1 MKKDYIAVRT
11 AYYKHDKLTKRV
23 KKMNKH
29 QSKNK
34 SGDVK
39 TAVTSEFTEKTYKS
53 AVAEFD
59 HVLRLGKTNSVN
71 VHDEF
76 SHLNVTVSPKN
87 CDSPLDAYYKCRDKY
102 KEVNGRSCRNDMN
115 TLFEH
120 VVIFSEARILK
131 LEKTL
136 GQEKATQAIVTCLK
150 NYSKQYAE
158 KYGFTSLGF
167 SYHGFDEGHYDE
179 NGKFV
184 RNVHAH
190 IMFFNYDF
198 KNKKSNLKF
207 LMNKGKDPKTGKTNE
222 LNQNFVEIQDL
233 VFSCFKPL
241 SFERGR
247 SKLLTLS
254 KYLPKNAFL
263 QKKITDKK
271 YELKNLLKDINQH
284 RTKFENQFS
293 VWLQNIRHKFLREE
307 HEQVLNKSIANVS
320 DQYIKNTL
328 SKSFE
333 ETKEKLKP
341 KNNNKNKKLGI

>member
-23 KKMNKH
+23 KRTNKH

-34 SGDVK
+34 SGNVK
-39 TAVTSEFTEKTYKS
+39 TTLNTEVTKKTYKS
-53 AVAEFD
+53 ALAEFD

-76 SHLNVTVSPKN
+76 SHLNVTVSPKD

-102 KEVNGRSCRNDMN
+102 KEINGRSCRTDMN
-115 TLFEH
+115 CLFEH
-120 VVIFSEARILK
+120 VVVFSEAHILY
-131 LEKTL
+131 LENTL
-136 GQEKATQAIVTCLK
+136 GQEKATKAIVTCLK

-167 SYHGFDEGHYDE
+167 SYHGFDEGHYDD

-190 IMFFNYDF
+190 VMFFNYDF

-222 LNQNFVEIQDL
+222 LNPNFVAIQDMIY
-233 VFSCFKPL
+233 L
-241 SFERGR
+241 SFKSLNFKRGR
-247 SKLLTLS
+247 SKLLTLA
-254 KYLPKNAFL
+254 KYLPKHKFL
-263 QKKITDKK
+263 QKKIVDKK
-271 YELKNLLKDINQH
+271 SELKGLLKDVHQH
-284 RTKFENQFS
+284 RTQLEHQIKAWF
-293 VWLQNIRHKFLREE
+293 QNIWNKLQSSEDEKLIEE
-307 HEQVLNKSIANVS
+307 SIATIS
-320 DQYIKNTL
+320 DQYIQKVVR
-328 SKSFE
+328 KSVD
-333 ETKEKLKP
+333 ETKDKIISK
-341 KNNNKNKKLGI
+341 NKNKNKN